1 MKRHR
6 LVRIALAVA
15 AAAAVVP
22 AANATRYGVPPL
34 DAGTSIPNPVY
45 LAELTGRPLPP
56 IDAGSDQPNPS
67 YAVQLAPQ
75 GLPPLD
81 AGTNIP
87 NPVYL
92 RTHDNRVDL
101 PTATQ
106 ALAQATSSG
115 FDWGDAG
122 IGAGS
127 ALGLLFLTGFA
138 VAVTRRNRKSG
149 PLPA

>member
-6 LVRIALAVA
+6 LVRIALVVA
-15 AAAAVVP
+15 AAATVVP

-34 DAGTSIPNPVY
+34 DAGTSVPNPVY
-45 LAELTGRPLPP
+45 LPELTGKPFPP
-56 IDAGSDQPNPS
+56 IDAGSDEPNPF
-67 YAVQLAPQ
+67 YAVQQAPQ

-92 RTHDNRVDL
+92 RTHDNRIGAR
-101 PTATQ
+101 TAKPGS

-115 FDWGDAG
+115 FDWAEAG
-122 IGAGS
+122 IAAGI
-127 ALGLLFLTGFA
+127 ALGAIAVVGAA
-138 VAVTRRNRKSG
+138 VASRRTR
-149 PLPA
+149 PAIT

>member
-6 LVRIALAVA
+6 LLWIALVVA
-15 AAAAVVP
+15 AAATVVP

-45 LAELTGRPLPP
+45 LPELTGKPFPP
-56 IDAGSDQPNPS
+56 IDAGSDQPNPF
-67 YAVQLAPQ
+67 YAVQQAPQ

-92 RTHDNRVDL
+92 RTHDNRADL
-101 PTATQ
+101 PTAKPALTQ
-106 ALAQATSSG
+106 AASSG

-122 IGAGS
+122 IAAGIAFGAIGVVV
-127 ALGLLFLTGFA
+127 AA
-138 VAVTRRNRKSG
+138 VAARRSRRVR
-149 PLPA
+149 PAIT